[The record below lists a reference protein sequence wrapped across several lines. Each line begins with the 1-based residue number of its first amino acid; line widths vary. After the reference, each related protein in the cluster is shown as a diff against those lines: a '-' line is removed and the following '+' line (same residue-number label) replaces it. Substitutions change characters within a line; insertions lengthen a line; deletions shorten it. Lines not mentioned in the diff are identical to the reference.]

1 VPIKAIS
8 SDTKAS
14 CRPKAGKAFLF
25 DLVGASLTTGAS
37 EGVKFIE
44 GDLFEANLREATA
57 CYTYFAKST

>member
-1 VPIKAIS
+1 MLP
-8 SDTKAS
+8 
-14 CRPKAGKAFLF
+14 PEGWAGFLV